1 MLAKNKINE
10 NNKFD
15 SSGNLLIGG
24 ISAELLAE
32 QYGTPIYVYD
42 QNIIYQKI
50 KEWKKAIAEFAQAK
64 IFYSVKANNN
74 LHILN
79 FFNNADINFDIVSG
93 GELAKLLKVGVSGSR
108 IIFSGVGKSKQ
119 EINEAVA
126 AKIHCFNVES
136 ETELERLAGIG
147 KNLQYQIPIS
157 IRINPNI
164 NPKTHPYISTGL
176 KDNKFGMA
184 IEQAK
189 TAINKFYQNQFLDIQ
204 GLACHIGSNLHDP
217 APFHL
222 ACQALLDLTEE
233 LSTKGIHISHLD
245 CGGGIGVGYQPNED
259 QPQINDFILPI
270 IEMIKKSKLKV
281 EIRFEPGRS
290 LIAEAGTLITK
301 IENIKSNGNKKF
313 IVVDASMTELLRPVL
328 YQSWHEIVPIKKSSY
343 IQSNNSTKLVDVVGP
358 VCESSDILG
367 RDRKIDTKIDE
378 YLAIKNVGAYGFVM
392 SNNYNSRPR
401 PAEIWIEN
409 QNHKLI
415 RKRESYQDLMRNDI
429 W

>member
-1 MLAKNKINE
+1 MEK
-10 NNKFD
+10 
-15 SSGNLLIGG
+15 G
-24 ISAELLAE
+24 
-32 QYGTPIYVYD
+32 
-42 QNIIYQKI
+42 
-50 KEWKKAIAEFAQAK
+50 IAEFTKVK
-64 IFYSVKANNN
+64 IFYSVKANDN

-189 TAINKFYQNQFLDIQ
+189 TAIDKFYRNQFLDIQ

-222 ACQALLDLTEE
+222 ACQALLDLTEK